1 MSLRA
6 VGGKLLAIGN
16 KLLAAC
22 CEICI
27 PPDLWC
33 NTTKDECGNPVSS
46 CGPLSADTTGACTE
60 SCVPPTDPCECG
72 PDSPCPLCYEC
83 VERKCVQ
90 IEDCCADGT
99 PCPPCQ
105 KCVNGQCVPCG
116 PCEQCIDGTCVPCEP
131 CQKCVDGVCV
141 ECGANEVCVNG
152 VCVPRQYYCCYDSP
166 ESSSSGGAARTTS
179 CRPATLTPNGQQ
191 NPCQYGAKS
200 GPHNSALLC
209 EQNCNKF
216 KCAPDAC
223 GNNRC
228 IPDPEGPY
236 ESYNA
241 CLAACDD
248 PCNMP
253 CSFAG
258 ASAPGIYSIDGCER
272 DICVSYSSTNGRP
285 IRVQI
290 YGPIVVD
297 GCPQPGTRVV
307 KVDSEWRCEE
317 CCDCPETPP
326 RSNDPR
332 DCAGG
337 GKGQVQWTKPD
348 GVTSFEVAVLTACG
362 AAYSLDI
369 QACEGCD
376 PQPDPGP
383 CSCETD
389 DDCAPDCVCCEG
401 ECVKKD
407 DIPPGKCCGPCD
419 EENPCPEG
427 CACVDGKCATPC
439 QGPCPCPAGCN
450 CCTGGWAFFTA
461 CELYVTEQ
469 LTYIDE
475 EGNEQPC
482 FWGGGFVGA
491 WSPTFPTYAEAR
503 AAIEER
509 GWQPFGEPDECGRIL
524 SFEGANSGDF
534 AWVTEDDIGTHDYGG
549 PPECLWT
556 KANLDILY
564 CSYSTLSP
572 VSYCSPNSC
581 PNPEPC
587 NPLP

>member
-46 CGPLSADTTGACTE
+46 CGPLSADTTGECTE
-60 SCVPPTDPCECG
+60 SCVPPTGPCECG
-72 PDSPCPLCYEC
+72 PDTPCQLCYEC
-83 VERKCVQ
+83 VERKCVK

-116 PCEQCIDGTCVPCEP
+116 PCEQCMDGQCVPCGP
-131 CQKCVDGVCV
+131 CQKCVEGACV
-141 ECGANEVCVNG
+141 PCGSSEVCING
-152 VCVPRQYYCCYDSP
+152 VCVPRQYWCCYDAPAPSDP
-166 ESSSSGGAARTTS
+166 TQPRSTS
-179 CRPATLTPNGQQ
+179 CRPALLGPNGQQ
-191 NPCQYGAKS
+191 NPCQHGNKS
-200 GPHNSALLC
+200 GPHSSSLLC
-209 EQNCNKF
+209 EQNCTKF

-228 IPDPEGPY
+228 IQDPDGPY

-290 YGPIVVD
+290 YGPIMVD

-307 KVDSEWRCEE
+307 KVDSAWRCEE
-317 CCDCPETPP
+317 CCDCPETSP

-332 DCAGG
+332 DCQGG
-337 GKGQVQWTKPD
+337 GKGKVEWTKPD
-348 GVTSFEVAVLTACG
+348 GVTSFEVVVLTACG
-362 AAYSLDI
+362 AVYTLDI
-369 QACEGCD
+369 QACDECE

-383 CSCETD
+383 CSCEDD
-389 DDCAPDCVCCEG
+389 DDCAPGCVCVDG
-401 ECVKKD
+401 ECVAGGCVD
-407 DIPPGKCCGPCD
+407 FGACCLGLECYSLPAALCAEYGGTMTGKCDCCGEPGTAFTVCGQESYYYVGNSETLD
-419 EENPCPEG
+419 CECVPYHCPSS
-427 CACVDGKCATPC
+427 
-439 QGPCPCPAGCN
+439 GPGS
-450 CCTGGWAFFTA
+450 
-461 CELYVTEQ
+461 
-469 LTYIDE
+469 
-475 EGNEQPC
+475 
-482 FWGGGFVGA
+482 FWGTKQQCEKYLADCKAGLIPFCNILC
-491 WSPTFPTYAEAR
+491 
-503 AAIEER
+503 IE
-509 GWQPFGEPDECGRIL
+509 P
-524 SFEGANSGDF
+524 
-534 AWVTEDDIGTHDYGG
+534 
-549 PPECLWT
+549 
-556 KANLDILY
+556 
-564 CSYSTLSP
+564 
-572 VSYCSPNSC
+572 
-581 PNPEPC
+581 